1 LEYGVKNNQP
11 VTNNRVRFE
20 ENDELISTTDLK
32 GIITS
37 CNDVFVKVAGF
48 SQEELIGKNHNI
60 IRHPDMPP
68 AAFEDMWA
76 NLKAG
81 KDWMGIVKNRCKS
94 GDYYWVDAYVTPI
107 FENGVAVG
115 YESVRKAPSDE
126 RVRRAEKVYAEINA
140 GKKTNVAGFID
151 SLSIP
156 IRASIAQIVAL
167 MSGLLVSFLLF
178 DEMNAL
184 SILTTFVITS
194 IAFYFF
200 NSFIFNALIKAAEIA
215 QKDVNNPLMALIYT
229 GRSDNVGHILLPA
242 ELLKAKLRTILGRVR
257 GESVKIEANA
267 DQSVAELSRVDEAI
281 QEQAS
286 RTEQVAT
293 AMTEMTSAVQ
303 EVARNTS
310 HAAMAAQNTDEYA
323 QEGVTHAE
331 AVAHGIE
338 RLHATFSELATV
350 ISQLVENT
358 DNIGSVVD
366 VIKGVAEQTNLLALN
381 AAIEA
386 ARAGEQGRGFAVVA
400 DEVRTL
406 AARTQSSTEEIN
418 LMIDTLNQ
426 AASKADAVMQ
436 TTQTQVTTTESQV
449 ADAIASLQH
458 ISEQVSELSDLNI
471 QVATAVEEQSAV
483 SEDVDKNIVEISHSA
498 DSVTQS
504 SSKVMELAH
513 TLSQQSHEMNDM
525 VDRFRRQ

>member
-1 LEYGVKNNQP
+1 VKNNQP
-11 VTNNRVRFE
+11 VTNNRVLFE
-20 ENDELISTTDLK
+20 DDDELISTTDLK
-32 GIITS
+32 GSLTS
-37 CNDVFVKVAGF
+37 CNDAFVKVAGF
-48 SQEELIGKNHNI
+48 TREELIGKNHNI

-81 KDWMGIVKNRCKS
+81 KHWMGIVKNRCKN

-107 FENGVAVG
+107 FENGVATG
-115 YESVRKAPSDE
+115 YESVRRVPSDE
-126 RVRRAEKVYAEINA
+126 RVKRAETVYAEINA
-140 GKKTNVAGFID
+140 GKKTKVGGFID
-151 SLSIP
+151 SLSMQM
-156 IRASIAQIVAL
+156 RASIAQVVAL
-167 MSGLLVSFLLF
+167 SLGLLASFLLF
-178 DEMNAL
+178 DQINTL
-184 SILTTFVITS
+184 SVATTFIVTTVV
-194 IAFYFF
+194 FYFF
-200 NSFIFNALIKAAEIA
+200 NSFMFSALAQAAQIA
-215 QKDVNNPLMALIYT
+215 IKDVNNPLMALIYT
-229 GRSDNVGHILLPA
+229 GRSDNVGNILLPA

-257 GESVKIEANA
+257 EESVHIEANA
-267 DQSVAELSRVDEAI
+267 DESSAELGRVDVAI

-310 HAAMAAQNTDEYA
+310 HAAMAAQNTDEFA
-323 QEGVTHAE
+323 REGVSHAE
-331 AVAHGIE
+331 AVAKGIDV
-338 RLHATFSELATV
+338 LHETFSELAAV
-350 ISQLVENT
+350 ISQLVQNT
-358 DNIGSVVD
+358 DNIGSVVG

-418 LMIDTLNQ
+418 QMIDALNQ
-426 AASKADAVMQ
+426 AASKADSVMQ
-436 TTQTQVTTTESQV
+436 TTQTQVTSTESQV

-483 SEDVDKNIVEISHSA
+483 SEDVDRNIVEISHSA

-504 SSKVMELAH
+504 SAKVMELAR
-513 TLSQQSHEMNDM
+513 TLSEQSHEMNDM